1 MNKTILFV
9 DDDEDDRQLLAD
21 VVKNTHPEV
30 NIAFAENGLIALQ
43 YLSEGQQNLQ
53 LPCLIVLDLNMP
65 ILDGKETYK
74 KIREELKIDSVPVMI
89 FTSSQNP
96 NDKTLFNNLGVEF
109 ITKPDEYWHLNQIV
123 NRMVSVCR

>member
-9 DDDEDDRQLLAD
+9 DDDEDDRELLLD
-21 VVKNTHPEV
+21 VVTHSHPEV
-30 NIAFAENGLIALQ
+30 NVAFAENGLRALQ

-65 ILDGKETYK
+65 VLDGKETYK
-74 KIREELKIDSVPVMI
+74 KIREELKINSVPVMI

-96 NDKTLFNNLGVEF
+96 NDKMLFNKLGVEF
-109 ITKPDEYWHLNQIV
+109 ITKPDEYIHLNEVV